1 MLGARVSRV
10 KFETSEVE
18 LISGQRL
25 KGDLILG
32 ADGENSVCREWL
44 LSQAN
49 SPRSSGDIVYR
60 LAIPASR
67 ISSNPSIATL
77 VDPPRVF
84 AWFGPKSHA
93 VCYPLQKD
101 GIINVV
107 LTFPESEGTAVI
119 GPQPG
124 DLGTIRNLCKEWDPQ
139 FQQLLGEAESTLK
152 WTLLEPQYLKQW
164 SHHLGKFILIGDSAH
179 ATLPYLAQGAALAL
193 ESAYILSV
201 LLQHITNLEQ
211 LPRILALFEKSR
223 IPRSVRT
230 REYSKYL
237 HDMCQLV
244 DGPAQ
249 MERDRIFRE
258 EQPGKGFPNPWSDLE
273 FQEFAWDFD
282 ATAEADRI
290 WKKMNG
296 GRESV

>member
-1 MLGARVSRV
+1 MHR
-10 KFETSEVE
+10 
-18 LISGQRL
+18 
-25 KGDLILG
+25 
-32 ADGENSVCREWL
+32 
-44 LSQAN
+44 
-49 SPRSSGDIVYR
+49 
-60 LAIPASR
+60 
-67 ISSNPSIATL
+67 
-77 VDPPRVF
+77 
-84 AWFGPKSHA
+84 
-93 VCYPLQKD
+93 
-101 GIINVV
+101 
-107 LTFPESEGTAVI
+107 
-119 GPQPG
+119 
-124 DLGTIRNLCKEWDPQ
+124 
-139 FQQLLGEAESTLK
+139 
-152 WTLLEPQYLKQW
+152 
-164 SHHLGKFILIGDSAH
+164 
-179 ATLPYLAQGAALAL
+179 AQGAALAL

>member
-1 MLGARVSRV
+1 MTACLRSQLGAGIQIPANSAKVLHKLGLLEEVEKLSVEPLELCIRSYRGEELHRQNLYPYIQNRFHFPHLLIHRADLRRIFHDRAVKLGARIMLGARVSRV

-179 ATLPYLAQGAALAL
+179 ATLPYL
-193 ESAYILSV
+193 
-201 LLQHITNLEQ
+201 
-211 LPRILALFEKSR
+211 
-223 IPRSVRT
+223 
-230 REYSKYL
+230 
-237 HDMCQLV
+237 
-244 DGPAQ
+244 
-249 MERDRIFRE
+249 
-258 EQPGKGFPNPWSDLE
+258 
-273 FQEFAWDFD
+273 
-282 ATAEADRI
+282 
-290 WKKMNG
+290 
-296 GRESV
+296 